1 MAVRWKWSGAD
12 ELGYVCNLSSTGF
25 CVRTRQIHA
34 PGFRQLFSLSLAG
47 EDVEVEAKVVWT
59 RQVQIE
65 SEFGAWHE
73 MGLAL
78 VGAAPAE
85 FARLVGRVAAP
96 DDERRTSPRYP
107 QAVSVK
113 IISTAGE
120 FRSHSIDVSKGGL
133 FIQADRYPAVGEQ
146 VRLEMDLP
154 GNVDP
159 VCVKAEVVR
168 AIWQDND
175 TRPSGFAVRFR
186 ELSDAETAAFLNYLK
201 IVKELNYRPSARGA
215 PEAGH

>member
-25 CVRTRQIHA
+25 CVRTRQIHS
-34 PGFRQLFSLSLAG
+34 PGFRQEFSLALEG
-47 EDVEVEAKVVWT
+47 EDVVVEAKVVWT

-65 SEFGAWHE
+65 SEYGAWHE

-78 VGAAPAE
+78 VGSVPKGY
-85 FARLVGRVAAP
+85 ARLLGLAANP
-96 DDERRTSPRYP
+96 QDERRDSQRYP

-113 IISTAGE
+113 VISTAGE
-120 FRSHSIDVSKGGL
+120 FSSHSIDVSRSGL

-154 GNVDP
+154 GNAQP

-168 AIWQDND
+168 AVWHDDD
-175 TRPSGFAVRFR
+175 TRPGGFAVQFT
-186 ELSDAETAAFLNYLK
+186 ELSDSETSAFLNYLR
-201 IVKELNYRPSARGA
+201 IVKELNYRPTEGGD
-215 PEAGH
+215 PEAEN